1 MKVGFTITA
10 VYTLQLLWLNG
21 EQYILPCLIN
31 TIIGCCFGGT
41 VWLWSQWYNG
51 LLRKNAHDA
60 SEAYQKVILAQQH
73 FTSGGTVAGRLLP
86 IRYAALMRE
95 FIIGERFC
103 QINHLPVVQNRR
115 VAGFPNRLLRN
126 EINSRKSR
134 A

>member
-1 MKVGFTITA
+1 MAEWRA
-10 VYTLQLLWLNG
+10 VHPSVSYQHHYWLFN
-21 EQYILPCLIN
+21 
-31 TIIGCCFGGT
+31 CFGGT

-103 QINHLPVVQNRR
+103 QIIHLPVVQNRR